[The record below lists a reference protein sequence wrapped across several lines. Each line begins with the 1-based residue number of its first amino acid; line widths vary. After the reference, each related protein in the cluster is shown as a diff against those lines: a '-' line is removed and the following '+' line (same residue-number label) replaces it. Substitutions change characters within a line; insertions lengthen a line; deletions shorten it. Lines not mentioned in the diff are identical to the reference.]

1 MNNKKVMIA
10 ILALLIMSL
19 ILAACAPSSS
29 SAFPTGKFI
38 KSGETDYGL
47 KFSADGTFSVFQ
59 GDVTYVTGTYE
70 AADYLQAHG
79 TRPIITN
86 PVQEGVMDYLRA
98 HDIEVP

>member
-1 MNNKKVMIA
+1 M
-10 ILALLIMSL
+10 
-19 ILAACAPSSS
+19 
-29 SAFPTGKFI
+29 
-38 KSGETDYGL
+38 
-47 KFSADGTFSVFQ
+47 FQ